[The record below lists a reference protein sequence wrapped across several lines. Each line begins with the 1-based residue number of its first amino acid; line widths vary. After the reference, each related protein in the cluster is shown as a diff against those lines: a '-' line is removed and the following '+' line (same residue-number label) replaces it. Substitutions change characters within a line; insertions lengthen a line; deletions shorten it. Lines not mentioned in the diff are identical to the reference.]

1 MKNNILLRIF
11 SVIVLFV
18 IFSACSKEIPLQTEN
33 LVHNPTG
40 SVTGVTPGDSGVKM
54 YGTITGTINPA
65 GIKVYLAAF
74 NASYV
79 SPEYYPDE
87 QTGRFKIDNL
97 PEGGYNLRIM
107 YVLPS
112 SANYSTIT
120 IWRIKV
126 TGNNVTDIGTVN
138 LN

>member
-1 MKNNILLRIF
+1 MKNNIFLRVY
-11 SVIVLFV
+11 SVILLSVFFL
-18 IFSACSKEIPLQTEN
+18 ACSKEIPLQTEKQ
-33 LVHNPTG
+33 VPNPTG
-40 SVTGVTPGDSGVKM
+40 SVTGVPPGNNGVKLF
-54 YGTITGTINPA
+54 GTITGTINPA

-87 QTGRFKIDNL
+87 QSGKFKIENL

-107 YVLPS
+107 YALPS
-112 SANYSTIT
+112 AVDYTTLT
-120 IWRIKV
+120 IWRINV
-126 TGNNVTDIGTVN
+126 TGNNVTDIGTIN

>member
-1 MKNNILLRIF
+1 MKNNILLRFYAIL
-11 SVIVLFV
+11 VLFL
-18 IFSACSKEIPLQTEN
+18 IFSACSKEIPLQTEMQ
-33 LVHNPTG
+33 VPNPTG
-40 SVTGVTPGDSGVKM
+40 YVTGVTPGNSGVKM

-87 QTGRFKIDNL
+87 QTGRFKIENL
-97 PEGGYNLRIM
+97 PEGEYNLRIM

-112 SANYSTIT
+112 AASYSTLT
-120 IWRIKV
+120 FWRIKV
-126 TGNNVTDIGTVN
+126 TGNNVTDIGTLN